1 MVHANVIHFFM
12 SICQPAGVDE
22 LTRIK
27 LAKQQ
32 EKGQRFFPRCHLR
45 LSDSFIRSG
54 LRALGVSPGGPD
66 GGAEAYRPIAHTQKK
81 CIIEVR
87 RLTSCKKQSI

>member
-45 LSDSFIRSG
+45 LSELFTIHNNR
-54 LRALGVSPGGPD
+54 V
-66 GGAEAYRPIAHTQKK
+66 
-81 CIIEVR
+81 
-87 RLTSCKKQSI
+87 